1 MLDTGVSL
9 IGAVALM
16 LGLMARTLPSDRW
29 LSRVNI
35 VSLLLWAFYFC
46 LLGGYG
52 AVTSLLIGAAVALS
66 VELRRTALSRA
77 FLALEFVMI
86 PVIGVLAGPREIL
99 PLIGGV
105 TFSTGV
111 AFLSGTRLTLAL
123 LAGEG
128 IWLSYG
134 IWTGATFGVL
144 AALAAMSALLVRS
157 LRRWRARS
165 AP

>member
-1 MLDTGVSL
+1 MIDTGVTL
-9 IGAVALM
+9 IGGVALV
-16 LGLMARTLPSDRW
+16 LGLMARSLPNDRW
-29 LSRVNI
+29 LTRLNI
-35 VSLLLWAFYFC
+35 VSLLLWATYFG
-46 LLGGYG
+46 LIGGYG
-52 AVTSLLIGAAVALS
+52 AVTSLLIGVAVALS
-66 VELRRTALSRA
+66 VELRITALSRG

-86 PVIGVLAGPREIL
+86 PVIGALAGPREIL

-111 AFLSGTRLTLAL
+111 AFVSGTRLTLVI

-128 IWLSYG
+128 IWLSYA
-134 IWTGATFGVL
+134 IWTGATFGML

-157 LRRWRARS
+157 IRRWLARS

>member
-9 IGAVALM
+9 IGGAALV

-29 LSRVNI
+29 LTRINI
-35 VSLLLWAFYFC
+35 ASLLLWASYFC

-52 AVTSLLIGAAVALS
+52 AVTSLLIGVAVALS
-66 VELRRTALSRA
+66 VELRMTGLSRG

-86 PVIGVLAGPREIL
+86 PVIGALAGPREIL

-105 TFSTGV
+105 TFSTGI
-111 AFLSGTRLTLAL
+111 AFLSGTRLTLAI

-128 IWLSYG
+128 IWLSYA
-134 IWTGATFGVL
+134 IWTGATFGML
-144 AALAAMSALLVRS
+144 AALAAMTALLVRT
-157 LRRWRARS
+157 LRRGWA
-165 AP
+165 